1 MKEDYENNYIP
12 ELSDDDEKVPE
23 LKQNEISEK
32 LGIGLITVLAL
43 WVLTFLILKS
53 MGIISALIMRIC
65 IYPVVVGILI
75 AYVVIK
81 NKNNRI

>member
-53 MGIISALIMRIC
+53 MGIISALIMRIY

>member
-12 ELSDDDEKVPE
+12 ELSDDDEKIPE

-75 AYVVIK
+75 AYAVIK

>member
-75 AYVVIK
+75 AYAVIK